1 MDLRVRVDGAKALIS
16 GLEKLSRDVAGVV
29 TDEIEATLASTQ
41 ADAIANTPVEFEALR
56 ASIMMEMNPADL
68 SGEVYSTSSYA
79 GYQEWG
85 TGGNVDV
92 PNGWEDM
99 ALPWKGKGVKQIN
112 LKPQPF
118 MYPAFEKNV
127 PDLIRNLKDEIGR
140 RLR

>member
-16 GLEKLSRDVAGVV
+16 SLNRLSEKAEKVV
-29 TDEIEATLASTQ
+29 SDEIEAALASTQ
-41 ADAIANTPVEFEALR
+41 ADAVANTPVEFGALR
-56 ASIMMEMNPADL
+56 ASIMMEMNRSELA
-68 SGEVYSTSSYA
+68 GEVYSTSSYA

-85 TGGNVDV
+85 TGGMVDV